1 MIYLNNLLW
10 IFVLIFAII
19 GIFRGAAK
27 ELLVTIAVLIA
38 LFALSL
44 LEKTKFF
51 SETLITMESGLVLFW
66 VRTTILTLLVLAGYQ
81 TPNQKLNFKNQIT
94 TNDKV
99 ERFTGFIIGALNGF
113 LIIGTL
119 WFFLH
124 QANYPGEA
132 LFSPTEGPV
141 AELNEKALKLWD
153 FLPPSWLQG
162 TVLYVVVAFLVIFI
176 LIMII

>member
-1 MIYLNNLLW
+1 MIYLSNLLW

-19 GIFRGAAK
+19 GIYRGAAK

-38 LFALSL
+38 LFTLSL

-51 SETLITMESGLVLFW
+51 SETLLTMEGGMVLFW
-66 VRTTILTLLVLAGYQ
+66 VRTAILTLLILVGYQ

-94 TNDKV
+94 TNNKV
-99 ERFTGFIIGALNGF
+99 EHFTGFIIGALNGF
-113 LIIGTL
+113 LIVGTL

-124 QANYPGEA
+124 AANYPGEA
-132 LFSPTEGPV
+132 LISPSEGVV
-141 AELNEKALKLWD
+141 AALNEKALKLID

-162 TVLYVVVAFLVIFI
+162 TVLYVMVAFLVIFI